1 MKQALMTMLVLLQI
15 PLFVYPINRSEA
27 AAEITPL
34 SYYQDKN
41 YRYFV
46 GLMYYEMWKRTDGSW
61 TDGGRKPNTGM
72 RGDASFTYKF
82 QFPGRKIKGVDAQIY
97 NPNDP
102 VNDPVEYFEKSRSD
116 FYEDYQRAISFGI
129 TNSDIKPFRK
139 QGIGTDATTIPITI
153 DMLLNAQQPDNIK
166 DVLCP
171 SCAAEVEAYRIY
183 VPILFK
189 IELATQLNVKYFT
202 TDGKSL
208 NDIFTPII
216 DAEMNVGLN
225 YPQLPPTTHKDYE
238 YVGFKKSTTDNV
250 PSGDIIQREPDMFKY
265 DGTFEK
271 YTLFMY
277 YKKKE
282 KEPCKPEEPGCGP
295 PPTRSD
301 CTDPVPASS
310 LDGRVLDPMVTAVIK
325 ADQRGSERFDVS
337 LGIPTSESLYGNV
350 SSHNYLFENK
360 FVKKTGKCTFKV
372 NVEKNYTL
380 KWDPGKTVTGSDGKP
395 KQEPDPQT
403 ETETRVYSVTVERPY
418 SFWTIDTLHIFKIN
432 EAYLSN
438 YALLNG
444 GIKITPSGYTQPSY
458 SASTRGTYYPPNN
471 PGTVTADPETKT
483 GGKTKPSITD
493 TESSVKPY
501 AERAI
506 DKVDVENDYLLF
518 NGSTIMDN
526 RRVKEDGP
534 SPGRIPEP
542 TLIGQNVLYSPGHV
556 ISSTK
561 VNKANTASSGNIKF
575 GLMSGN
581 INGGSDK
588 QFPINGINTVTVHT
602 PVVNYSSITDD
613 REHNQKTTP
622 NYNHAALILDRP
634 FTVRMPT
641 NGQHVNYHGYG
652 DRDYAKYFRM
662 KQVWFPFDVYTA
674 DRSRFIPKR
683 TWTDIP
689 VNQLDTTFFLPVW
702 VDEGDYMVL
711 YRNIAENTPDSFTHQ
726 PTANTNWENHVAT
739 HEIAV
744 EVIGRVYDF
753 HVTDIMDFNWEP
765 VFRKQKGSSEPTGN
779 SYWVGSKGIDGEARG
794 NALPY
799 ELPVRKGSHPD
810 SSYKNVAVK
819 TGYAFK
825 FDLKTKGNMFGS
837 GDGIHLKPTFYFTD
851 SKGQKRQEVDVY
863 YHTDERKFIRIGS
876 AADKVRRSMEFNA
889 RLRNVP
895 EQRIIDAA
903 GAFYELFAS
912 SMSIS
917 HQAYI
922 EEWARAAKKPTTVG
936 SYSDLFLPYQ
946 VRTFMGPTSLPT
958 GVSVARAFASIQ
970 QWYGEYNL
978 PAKLYIV
985 PKGFDL
991 SKQFSFNDKAPFFL
1005 RDGFLIVNYDIE
1017 TVRDGQKGKPHLQY
1031 IKAPLTNQWKREGSH
1046 SQFTDPYGITFQ
1058 LRDGDVM
1065 FYRADQ
1071 SSVDDFGVTGTH

>member
-1 MKQALMTMLVLLQI
+1 MNKPLQRAIVIILVLFQI
-15 PLFVYPINRSEA
+15 PLFIYPVERVEA
-27 AAEITPL
+27 ATEITPL
-34 SYYQDKN
+34 KYYPDKN

-46 GLMYYEMWKRTDGSW
+46 GMMYYETWKSTDGSW
-61 TDGGRKPNTGM
+61 TDGGRKPNAGM

-82 QFPGRKIKGVDAQIY
+82 QFPGRKIKGIEARIY
-97 NPNDP
+97 NPKPP
-102 VNDPVEYFEKSRSD
+102 VNDPVQYFEESRFDRYND
-116 FYEDYQRAISFGI
+116 FVDSISTG
-129 TNSDIKPFRK
+129 TSNSDLKPFQR
-139 QGIGTDATTIPITI
+139 QGIGSDTTIIPITI
-153 DMLLNAQQPDNIK
+153 NMLLNAERPLDIK
-166 DVLCP
+166 GESCP
-171 SCAAEVEAYRIY
+171 TCAVEVEAYRIY

-189 IELATQLNVKYFT
+189 IELATQLNVKHFT
-202 TDGKSL
+202 TDGKPL
-208 NDIFTPII
+208 NNIFTPTVNE
-216 DAEMNVGLN
+216 EMTVGKE
-225 YPQLPPTTHKDYE
+225 YIFTPPTHKDYE
-238 YVGFKKSTTDNV
+238 YVGFKKSTTDKD
-250 PSGDIIQREPDMFKY
+250 PSGEVIKRDPDKLNY
-265 DGTFEK
+265 TGTHEK
-271 YTLFMY
+271 YTLYMY

-282 KEPCKPEEPGCGP
+282 TEPCKPGEPGCGS
-295 PPTRSD
+295 PPTSSD

-310 LDGRVLDPMVTAVIK
+310 LDGRVMDPMVTAVIK
-325 ADQRGSERFDVS
+325 ADQRGSERFDVL

-350 SSHNYLFENK
+350 NSHNYLFENK

-372 NVEKNYTL
+372 NVEKTYTL

-418 SFWTIDTLHIFKIN
+418 SFWTIDTLHVFKID
-432 EAYLSN
+432 EANLSN
-438 YALLNG
+438 YALPYG

-471 PGTVTADPETKT
+471 PGMVNADPETKT
-483 GGKTKPSITD
+483 GGKTKPNITD
-493 TESSVKPY
+493 TESSVKSY

-506 DKVDVENDYLLF
+506 EKVYVENDYLLF

-534 SPGRIPEP
+534 SPERIPEP
-542 TLIGQNVLYSPGHV
+542 SLIGQNVLYSPGHV
-556 ISSTK
+556 ISSAK
-561 VNKANTASSGNIKF
+561 VNKANTPSSGNIKY

-588 QFPINGINTVTVHT
+588 QFTINGINTVTVHT

-622 NYNHAALILDRP
+622 NYNRAALILERP

-641 NGQHVNYHGYG
+641 NGQHVNYPGYG
-652 DRDYAKYFRM
+652 DRDYAKYFRI

-702 VDEGDYMVL
+702 VDEGDYTVL
-711 YRNIAENTPDSFTHQ
+711 YRTIAENTPDSFTHQ

-753 HVTDIMDFNWEP
+753 HVTDIMDFNWET

-794 NALPY
+794 NAFPY

-825 FDLKTKGNMFGS
+825 FDLKTKGNMCA
-837 GDGIHLKPTFYFTD
+837 TC
-851 SKGQKRQEVDVY
+851 
-863 YHTDERKFIRIGS
+863 
-876 AADKVRRSMEFNA
+876 
-889 RLRNVP
+889 
-895 EQRIIDAA
+895 
-903 GAFYELFAS
+903 FA
-912 SMSIS
+912 
-917 HQAYI
+917 
-922 EEWARAAKKPTTVG
+922 
-936 SYSDLFLPYQ
+936 
-946 VRTFMGPTSLPT
+946 
-958 GVSVARAFASIQ
+958 
-970 QWYGEYNL
+970 
-978 PAKLYIV
+978 
-985 PKGFDL
+985 
-991 SKQFSFNDKAPFFL
+991 
-1005 RDGFLIVNYDIE
+1005 
-1017 TVRDGQKGKPHLQY
+1017 
-1031 IKAPLTNQWKREGSH
+1031 
-1046 SQFTDPYGITFQ
+1046 ITE
-1058 LRDGDVM
+1058 
-1065 FYRADQ
+1065 
-1071 SSVDDFGVTGTH
+1071 